1 MSQRLS
7 EAIHAD
13 LALRIT
19 RLGDQLDRMI
29 NLVTI
34 AREALENEM
43 FEPNGFLKGELRVA
57 YLNKMTALA
66 RQLDMLVSAKIRWDK
81 NQKAMADMMTPEQE
95 RLAVRQYI
103 RAMSPYDRKDFLRNE
118 LDYHVKH
125 TTASS
130 PAGNVSAPEQM
141 YMRLEG
147 PVDDPTS

>member
-43 FEPNGFLKGELRVA
+43 FEPNGFLKGEL
-57 YLNKMTALA
+57 
-66 RQLDMLVSAKIRWDK
+66 
-81 NQKAMADMMTPEQE
+81 
-95 RLAVRQYI
+95 VRCNDTI
-103 RAMSPYDRKDFLRNE
+103 
-118 LDYHVKH
+118 
-125 TTASS
+125 
-130 PAGNVSAPEQM
+130 
-141 YMRLEG
+141 
-147 PVDDPTS
+147 